1 MGLLCGPGF
10 VSRGICSTSVSI
22 ETGSPELG
30 VFGAVDKDVAG
41 AVAGQQDVA
50 DTDQDAEDPNVG
62 GGKGKFLNKLV
73 AIK

>member
-1 MGLLCGPGF
+1 M
-10 VSRGICSTSVSI
+10 CSTCVSI

-62 GGKGKFLNKLV
+62 GGKGKFF
-73 AIK
+73 